1 MDTTA
6 ERKREIDDAVADI
19 RTIEA
24 REGAS
29 RSSLERIKQ
38 RLMRLAAPP
47 RALFEGRLSRASL
60 RRGDEVLPL
69 PR

>member
-38 RLMRLAAPP
+38 RLMRLAARQELFRRPTFP
-47 RALFEGRLSRASL
+47 RQSPA
-60 RRGDEVLPL
+60 GDEVLPL
-69 PR
+69 PRF